1 MAKILIV
8 DDREDNIEIL
18 KELLK
23 DENYTIESASNGV
36 EGLEKIEKDAPDLIL
51 MDAQMPKM
59 DGFEM
64 CKIVKENYRTR
75 FIPVI
80 MITVLSST
88 EDRIKA
94 IEAGVDDF
102 VPKPFNRLEV
112 LARTKSLINVK
123 HLTDELDNAHN
134 ILFALAKTIEA
145 KDQYT
150 EGHTERVTG
159 YARELAKKMKLSDDQ
174 IEALRIGS
182 LLHDMGKINV
192 PDKILNKPGKLNDQE
207 FEKIK
212 EHPDWGAKICKNL
225 KSVKDALPVIKWH
238 HEKIDGSGYPD
249 GLKGDDIP
257 ITAKIMAVVDVY
269 DALSTQRPYKKAFSP
284 EKCFQILREEVAKG
298 WWDREIVENFIELMQ
313 SKT

>member
-64 CKIVKENYRTR
+64 CKIVKGNYRTR

-134 ILFALAKTIEA
+134 ILFALAKIIEA
-145 KDQYT
+145 KDRYT

-159 YARELAKKMKLSDDQ
+159 YAHELARKIKLSDDQ

-192 PDKILNKPGKLNDQE
+192 PDDILNKPGKLDAQE

-212 EHPDWGAKICKNL
+212 EHPAWGAKICKNL

-269 DALSTQRPYKKAFSP
+269 DALSTQRPYKKAFSQ